1 MTTAYW
7 MILVAGLLPYWPT
20 VASKWRRD
28 YSNAAPRAGVDKLA
42 PRNQRAYWA
51 QLNAFEAFPLFAA
64 AVIIAHLARADQAW
78 IDGLAMAFVG
88 FRVAYTLAYIY
99 DKPMLRSLLWS
110 GGVFCVIGFFVV
122 AT

>member
-7 MILVAGLLPYWPT
+7 MILIAGLLPYWPT
-20 VASKWRRD
+20 VTSKWRRD

-78 IDGLAMAFVG
+78 VNGLAVAFVG
-88 FRVAYTLAYIY
+88 FRAAYTLAYIY
-99 DKPMLRSLLWS
+99 DKPTLRSLLWL
-110 GGVFCVIGFFVV
+110 GGVFCVIGLFIT
-122 AT
+122 AA